1 MKQIKVF
8 KQQKEHAKADSGQFQ
23 SEDLFNQ
30 WIADCIANNLWG
42 LPDRWIA
49 DTLLSP
55 LTEEEKAKATDTRV
69 VNDGLGNGWTE
80 YFFPAEYTIEI
91 EDITAQIEAEQ
102 AQIQA
107 IKNAQLQ
114 AGLRLQDFPD
124 QVDACQDLSEL
135 KVAIKQM
142 VQDIAVL
149 LR

>member
-1 MKQIKVF
+1 MKKLIIKKEGLEV
-8 KQQKEHAKADSGQFQ
+8 QQCLFENEQSMQDFIKLLADQ
-23 SEDLFNQ
+23 
-30 WIADCIANNLWG
+30 APWG
-42 LPDRWIA
+42 KPDRWIA

-114 AGLRLQDFPD
+114 AGLRLQQFPS
-124 QVDACQDLSEL
+124 QVDACQDLDAL
-135 KVAIKQM
+135 KLAIKQM

>member
-1 MKQIKVF
+1 MKKVSIK
-8 KQQKEHAKADSGQFQ
+8 KQGIETHNAQM
-23 SEDLFNQ
+23 EDPTV
-30 WIADCIANNLWG
+30 WIAQEVANNSWG

-55 LTEEEKAKATDTRV
+55 LTEEEKTKATKTREV
-69 VNDGLGNGWTE
+69 EVMGEMVTE

-91 EDITAQIEAEQ
+91 QDITAQIEAEQ

-124 QVDACQDLSEL
+124 QVDACQDLDAL
-135 KVAIKQM
+135 KLAIKQM

-149 LR
+149 LK